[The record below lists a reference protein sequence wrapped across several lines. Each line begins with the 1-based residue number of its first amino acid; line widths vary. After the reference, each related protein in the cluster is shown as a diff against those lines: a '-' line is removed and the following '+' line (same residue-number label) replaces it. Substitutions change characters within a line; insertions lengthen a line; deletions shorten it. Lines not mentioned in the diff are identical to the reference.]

1 MKKILVFGAYGSI
14 GLYLVEYLRDHLNP
28 QEYQIVAAGRR
39 DTSFFSKYNIDY
51 FQVDVQNRIDFN
63 KLPSN
68 DVYAVIHLAN
78 MLPSKMD
85 TYDPYLYLNVN
96 TIGTLNVLEYMRRV
110 KAKRILFTQTYADL
124 GGHWGKELVL
134 RNSLPRKMN
143 YRGDHAV
150 YAISKCAAVDLMEH
164 YHQEFGIENYVF
176 RLPNIYMYS
185 PKKYYYVDGRK
196 TLISYRYMI
205 EQAIKG
211 EPIELWGNPDLGRD
225 IVYIKDLCQMMYL
238 ALLCKRDTGTYNVGT
253 GKMTTMREQIEG
265 IIEVFS
271 PDGKKSR
278 IIPRPEKRNSM
289 SYVMDISE
297 AREELGYIPKYDY
310 ISYLNDY
317 KKEMLSKRWEGIVI

>member
-1 MKKILVFGAYGSI
+1 MKKVLVFGAYGSI
-14 GLYLVEYLRDHLNP
+14 GLYLVDYLREHLDL
-28 QEYQIVAAGRR
+28 QEYQIVAVGRR
-39 DTSFFSKYNIDY
+39 DTLFFSRYGIDY
-51 FQVDVQNRIDFN
+51 FQVDVRNPEDFN
-63 KLPSN
+63 KLPSD
-68 DVYAVIHLAN
+68 DVFAVIHLAN

-96 TIGTLNVLEYMRRV
+96 TIGTLNVLEYMRLI
-110 KAKRILFTQTYADL
+110 KAERILFTQTYADL

-134 RNSLPRKMN
+134 RNSLPRQLN

-150 YAISKCAAVDLMEH
+150 YAISKCAAVDLIEH
-164 YHQEFGIENYVF
+164 YHQEFGIENYIF

-185 PKKYYYVDGRK
+185 PRKYYYVDGRK

-205 EQAIKG
+205 ERAMRG
-211 EPIELWGNPDLGRD
+211 EPIELWGDPDLGRD
-225 IVYIKDLCQMMYL
+225 IVYVKDLCQMMHL

-253 GKMTTMREQIEG
+253 GKMTSMREQIEG

-271 PDGKKSR
+271 PDDKKSQ

-289 SYVMDISE
+289 SYVMDITE

-310 ISYLNDY
+310 ISYLEDY
-317 KKEMLSKRWEGIVI
+317 KKEMQSNRWAGIVI